1 MLLEDLWDVLEMK
14 LFRVTDGAFVESCTK
29 LDLRVDQL
37 VKGRRATPPLS
48 FETANKV
55 PTAKNAQQV
64 PQQRRGVMISNKKL
78 FFSHFLSIFFFKYRN
93 KPFFQAIPVVLLHT
107 DFFSI
112 SSFFLPSFSQT
123 AETPRRLGPRFPSPG
138 KTWSAVTFW
147 FLAMA
152 PRMEGEWRGRRG
164 WGGMEAWMP
173 ERCQISA
180 FFCWMVWE
188 KSDIFLSSGDSLQPC
203 HNFSCQKS
211 LTEIAKLTLETGIT

>member
-1 MLLEDLWDVLEMK
+1 MY
-14 LFRVTDGAFVESCTK
+14 FYIGAFGESCTK

-64 PQQRRGVMISNKKL
+64 PQQRKGGDGLQHKVV
-78 FFSHFLSIFFFKYRN
+78 FCHHFLSIFFFKYRN
-93 KPFFQAIPVVLLHT
+93 KLFFQAIPVVLLHT
-107 DFFSI
+107 DFFFNLI
-112 SSFFLPSFSQT
+112 FFLPSLSQT

-147 FLAMA
+147 FFAMA

-164 WGGMEAWMP
+164 WGGMEAWIP

-180 FFCWMVWE
+180 FF
-188 KSDIFLSSGDSLQPC
+188 
-203 HNFSCQKS
+203 
-211 LTEIAKLTLETGIT
+211 